1 MVTKTE
7 LAENRAN
14 AGFEFH
20 ELGLLGQPRYDE
32 LSPPAMPLLSILVPL
47 YNEEEF
53 IGPLLQRVLAAR
65 LPEGMDREIVVVDDG
80 STDGSAEIA
89 EEIARAHPE
98 VIRVIRRPRN
108 QGKGAAIRDAVEQ
121 ARGELCLIQDADLE
135 YDPREY
141 LHLLKPLIEGN
152 ADVVYGSRF
161 MIVGERRVLYFWHS
175 VANWL
180 LTEFCNLVADLNLTD
195 METCYKAFRTSLLK
209 SIPIRS
215 ERFGVEPELT
225 IKVAR
230 RQVRIYETPISY
242 HGRTYEEGKK
252 IGLKDAIEALYLILR
267 YAFTNDIYKDS
278 GPDILHALSKAPRF
292 NRWMGDTVRPYIG
305 ERVLEIGA
313 GIGNLTRVLIPRVK
327 CYVAADLDQE
337 HMARLMTRFQHR
349 HNLHVHRCDLS
360 NAADFAD
367 MAESMDTVVCLNVLE
382 HIEDDMQGLRN
393 IHSALRRD
401 GRAIVLVPHGQEIFG
416 TLDTALGHYRR
427 YSHDELKEKMERA
440 GFRIEKILNFNRIS
454 RPGWY
459 VSGRILKRT
468 TLGATQMQMFDQL
481 VWLWRRIDQHLPWP
495 PTSIIA
501 IAAK

>member
-1 MVTKTE
+1 M
-7 LAENRAN
+7 
-14 AGFEFH
+14 
-20 ELGLLGQPRYDE
+20 
-32 LSPPAMPLLSILVPL
+32 LLSILVPL

-53 IGPLLQRVLAAR
+53 VAPLLERVLEAP
-65 LPEGMDREIVVVDDG
+65 LPDGMRREVVVVDDG
-80 STDGSAEIA
+80 STDGSAEIVA
-89 EEIARAHPE
+89 EMSARCPEIRFLRHE
-98 VIRVIRRPRN
+98 SNR
-108 QGKGAAIRDAVEQ
+108 GKGASIRSAIEHAQ
-121 ARGELCLIQDADLE
+121 GEYSIIQDSDLE

-141 LHLLKPLIEGN
+141 RNLLRPLLEGK
-152 ADVVYGSRF
+152 ADVVYGSRV

-209 SIPIRS
+209 SIPLRS
-215 ERFGVEPELT
+215 NRFGIEPELT

-252 IGLKDAIEALYLILR
+252 IGLRDAIEAVFVILR
-267 YAFTNDIYKDS
+267 YALTSDIYKDS

-292 NRWMGDTVRPYIG
+292 NRWMGETIRPYVG
-305 ERVLEIGA
+305 QRVLEIGA

-327 CYVAADLDQE
+327 CYVAADIDEE
-337 HMARLMTRFQHR
+337 HMARLSTRFQHR
-349 HNLHVHRCDLS
+349 HNLHVRRCDLA

-367 MAESMDTVVCLNVLE
+367 FQASMDTVVCLNVLE
-382 HIEDDMQGLRN
+382 HIEDDMGALVN
-393 IHSALRRD
+393 IFSALAKG

-416 TLDTALGHYRR
+416 TLDVALGHYRR
-427 YSHDELKEKMERA
+427 YSHRELQEKMESV
-440 GFRIEKILNFNRIS
+440 GFNVEKILNFNRIS

-459 VSGRILKRT
+459 VSGRMLKRT
-468 TLGATQMQMFDQL
+468 TLGAMQMALFDQL
-481 VWLWRRIDQHLPWP
+481 VWLWRRIDQRLPWP

-501 IAAK
+501 IAAKP

>member
-1 MVTKTE
+1 MHP
-7 LAENRAN
+7 LR
-14 AGFEFH
+14 
-20 ELGLLGQPRYDE
+20 
-32 LSPPAMPLLSILVPL
+32 LSVLVPL

-53 IGPLLQRVLAAR
+53 IAPIIERVLEAP
-65 LPEGMDREIVVVDDG
+65 LPDGMDREVIVVDDG
-80 STDGSAEIA
+80 SSDGSAEIVA
-89 EEIARAHPE
+89 EMASRHSEIRLLRHE
-98 VIRVIRRPRN
+98 RN
-108 QGKGAAIRDAVEQ
+108 RGKGAAVRTAIEN
-121 ARGELCLIQDADLE
+121 ARGDFSIIQDADLE

-141 LHLLKPLIEGN
+141 IHVLRPLLEGK
-152 ADVVYGSRF
+152 ADAVYGSRF

-175 VANWL
+175 VANRL
-180 LTEFCNLVADLNLTD
+180 LTELCNLVADVNLTD

-215 ERFGVEPELT
+215 DRFGIEPELT
-225 IKVAR
+225 IKTAR

-252 IGLKDAIEALYLILR
+252 IGLKDALQAVFVILR

-292 NRWMGDTVRPYIG
+292 NRWMGETIRPYIG

-327 CYVAADLDQE
+327 CYFAVDIDGE
-337 HMARLMTRFQHR
+337 HRARLATSFQHR
-349 HNLHVHRCDLS
+349 HNLHVRHCDLER
-360 NAADFAD
+360 AADFAGLGG
-367 MAESMDTVVCLNVLE
+367 MDTVVCLNVLE
-382 HIEDDMQGLRN
+382 HIQDDMQGLRN
-393 IHSALRRD
+393 IHSALAKD

-427 YSHDELKEKMERA
+427 YSHDELRQKMEQA
-440 GFRIEKILNFNRIS
+440 GFRVESILDFNRIS
-454 RPGWY
+454 RPAWY
-459 VSGRILKRT
+459 VSGKVLKRT
-468 TLGATQMQMFDQL
+468 TLGAAQMKIFDQL

-501 IAAK
+501 IAVKP

>member
-1 MVTKTE
+1 LV
-7 LAENRAN
+7 
-14 AGFEFH
+14 
-20 ELGLLGQPRYDE
+20 
-32 LSPPAMPLLSILVPL
+32 LSILVPL

-53 IGPLLQRVLAAR
+53 VAPLLERVLQAP
-65 LPEGMDREIVVVDDG
+65 LPDGVRREVVVVDDG
-80 STDGSAEIA
+80 STDGSAEIVA
-89 EEIARAHPE
+89 EMAARFPEIRLVRHE
-98 VIRVIRRPRN
+98 HNR
-108 QGKGAAIRDAVEQ
+108 GKGASIRTAIEH
-121 ARGELCLIQDADLE
+121 ARGEYSIIQDSDLE

-141 LHLLKPLIEGN
+141 PNLLRPLLEGK

-209 SIPIRS
+209 SIPLRS
-215 ERFGVEPELT
+215 NRFGIEPELT

-252 IGLKDAIEALYLILR
+252 IGLKDAIEAVFVILR
-267 YAFTNDIYKDS
+267 NAFTNDIYKDS

-292 NRWMGDTVRPYIG
+292 NRWMGETIRPYVG
-305 ERVLEIGA
+305 QRVLEIGA

-327 CYVAADLDQE
+327 CYVAADIDEE
-337 HMARLMTRFQHR
+337 HMARLSTRFQHR
-349 HNLHVHRCDLS
+349 HNLHVRRCDL
-360 NAADFAD
+360 AHEADFAD
-367 MAESMDTVVCLNVLE
+367 FQGSMDTVVCLNVLE
-382 HIEDDMQGLRN
+382 HVEDDMGALVN
-393 IHSALRRD
+393 IFSALAKG

-416 TLDTALGHYRR
+416 TLDVALGHYRR
-427 YSHDELKEKMERA
+427 YSHAELREKMERV
-440 GFRIEKILNFNRIS
+440 GFNVEKILNFNRIS

-468 TLGATQMQMFDQL
+468 TLGAMQMALFDQL
-481 VWLWRRIDQHLPWP
+481 VWVWRRIDQRLPWP

-501 IAAK
+501 IAAKP